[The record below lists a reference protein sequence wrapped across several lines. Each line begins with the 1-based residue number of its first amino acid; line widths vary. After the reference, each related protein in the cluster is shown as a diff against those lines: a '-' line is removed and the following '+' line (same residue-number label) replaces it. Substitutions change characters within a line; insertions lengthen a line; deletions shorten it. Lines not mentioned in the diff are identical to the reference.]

1 MIVRRLPDSEL
12 YHHGIKGQEWGDRNG
27 PPYPLDSQT
36 SAAVKKSAKKK
47 NFIDRARDRHKMKK
61 VRKARVE
68 KMRAQQREKEER
80 VKKLQQANAERR
92 ERAEIIKTGS
102 AKDIQKFQ
110 HKMSAKEYEEAL
122 ARVNFKQSL
131 DSLAAQQAAAKSA
144 KFQSRLNNVMNAANT
159 VSSIAQSAS
168 SVYNSLSNMGIIKKK
183 ETKEVKSKLASLQE
197 QRDIL
202 SVSMDIADLK
212 YEKANLSEQRKEIK
226 KLKKEEA
233 KSQAEAN
240 IVRNDRVKSGEDK
253 TSVSQATIEA
263 LQKRIEELEK
273 QNR

>member
-1 MIVRRLPDSEL
+1 MIVKRLPDSEL
-12 YHHGIKGQEWGDRNG
+12 ELYHHGIMGQKWGVRRYQNRDG
-27 PPYPLDSQT
+27 TLT
-36 SAAVKKSAKKK
+36 SAGRKRKGL
-47 NFIDRARDRHKMKK
+47 IDQIRDNRRMKK
-61 VRKARVE
+61 VRRAKVE
-68 KMRAQQREKEER
+68 KAKQQQKIKEEQTKR
-80 VKKLQQANAERR
+80 LQQANAERR
-92 ERAEIIKTGS
+92 ERAEVIKTGS

-144 KFQSRLNNVMNAANT
+144 KFQSRLNNIMNAANT
-159 VSSIAQSAS
+159 VGSIAQSAS

-233 KSQAEAN
+233 RSQAEAN